1 MKTYKDLTASLYHD
15 QLIQEG
21 VNDPGIFKIVFT
33 AGGPGS
39 GKSFIAG
46 KTGLT
51 SMGLRAVNSD
61 DIFEKKLEAAF
72 ERSMNDIGPKDI
84 MSPRGQEIRGGA
96 KKLTGKKQD
105 ILIDGR
111 IGLLIDGTGRDV
123 KKIKKQKAGFERLGY
138 ECMMIFVNTT
148 LDTSI
153 SRDKMRSRTVGAD
166 AVTDMWSEVQN
177 NIGAFQRMFGNDKFI
192 VVDNTEGKDFKKET
206 MPAYKTAKRFIS
218 KPPKT
223 RGALRWIENEMNRRN
238 ITKKKK

>member
-1 MKTYKDLTASLYHD
+1 MITYKDLKELL
-15 QLIQEG
+15 QLSEG

-84 MSPRGQEIRGGA
+84 MSPKGQEIRGAA

-111 IGLLIDGTGRDV
+111 IGLLIDGTGKDV
-123 KKIKKQKAGFERLGY
+123 NKIKKQKAGFERLGY

-192 VVDNTEGKDFKKET
+192 IVDNTEGKDFKKET
-206 MPAYKTAKRFIS
+206 MTAYKTAIKFIG

-223 RGALRWIENEMNRRN
+223 RAAKRWIQNEMSRRN
-238 ITKKKK
+238 ITKRK

>member
-1 MKTYKDLTASLYHD
+1 MKTYKDLKEFL
-15 QLIQEG
+15 QLSEG

-39 GKSFIAG
+39 GKSFISG

-72 ERSMNDIGPKDI
+72 ERSMDDIGPEDI
-84 MSPRGQEIRGGA
+84 MSPKGQKIRGAA
-96 KKLTGKKQD
+96 KDLTGKKQD

-111 IGLLIDGTGRDV
+111 IGLLVDGTGKDV
-123 KKIKKQKAGFERLGY
+123 NKIRKQKAGFERLGY

-166 AVTDMWSEVQN
+166 AVTTMWSEVQN
-177 NIGAFQRMFGNDKFI
+177 NIGAFQRMFGNNKFI
-192 VVDNTEGKDFKKET
+192 IVDNTEGKDFKKET
-206 MPAYKTAKRFIS
+206 ITAYKTAIKFIS

-223 RGALRWIENEMNRRN
+223 RAAKRWIQNEMNRRN
-238 ITKKKK
+238 ITKRK